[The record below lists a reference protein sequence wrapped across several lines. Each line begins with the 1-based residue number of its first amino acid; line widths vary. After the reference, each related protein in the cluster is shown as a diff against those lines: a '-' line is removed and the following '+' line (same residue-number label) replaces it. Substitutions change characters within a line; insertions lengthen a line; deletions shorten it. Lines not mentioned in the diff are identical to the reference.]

1 MLAGAPALRSHARAA
16 GRAGAGECERSVPCA
31 CSTRTPATSVS
42 SNGLL
47 QVHDA
52 LYLQRF
58 QTGTL
63 TAAEVRRIGFGDA
76 VRSQVLI
83 DRTIA
88 EVAGVARLCCT
99 PLQP

>member
-1 MLAGAPALRSHARAA
+1 MRAV
-16 GRAGAGECERSVPCA
+16 SSIA
-31 CSTRTPATSVS
+31 CSISTPATIVS
-42 SNGLL
+42 SNGVL

-52 LYLQRF
+52 HYLQRF

-88 EVAGVARLCCT
+88 EVAGVARLRCT
-99 PLQP
+99 PLQPSRQCCGCCVRRHGFGL